1 MMDLAE
7 QMDAHPE
14 RYEDSMKHKTLA
26 TLFFEPSTRTRL
38 SFESAMLSLGGNVLG
53 FSDANT
59 CSATKGESL
68 SDTVTVVSGYVDILA
83 MRHPKEGAPAVAIG
97 HSSVP
102 AVSYTHLRAHET
114 D

>member
-1 MMDLAE
+1 MKHLLDILDLSTGEIERMMDLAE

-83 MRHPKEGAPAVAIG
+83 MRHPK
-97 HSSVP
+97 
-102 AVSYTHLRAHET
+102 
-114 D
+114 